1 MNAPVTARAAILQAL
16 RNPGYGLQI
25 ATRIRRC
32 TDGRVRLRLGSL
44 YPALRELQRRGL
56 VRSWNVAGAKGR
68 PRTYY
73 ELTAKGIAAAAAER
87 EALEGLI
94 GRERRAPSAETIAL
108 MSERL
113 RRCVSVSA
121 FVLKL
126 QRGMREATRRQGR

>member
-1 MNAPVTARAAILQAL
+1 M
-16 RNPGYGLQI
+16 
-25 ATRIRRC
+25 
-32 TDGRVRLRLGSL
+32 
-44 YPALRELQRRGL
+44 
-56 VRSWNVAGAKGR
+56 RSWNVAGAKGR

-126 QRGMREATRRQGR
+126 QRGVREATRRQGR